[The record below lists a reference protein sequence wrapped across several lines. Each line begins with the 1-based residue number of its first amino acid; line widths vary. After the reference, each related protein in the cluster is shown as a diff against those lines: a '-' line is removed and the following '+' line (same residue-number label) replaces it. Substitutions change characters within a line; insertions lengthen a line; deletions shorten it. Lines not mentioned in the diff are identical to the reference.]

1 MPSIQLRGHKNII
14 SQNVT
19 RCTMATVQRLTGQ
32 VIRPSYCFRQEWC
45 SSSFIFS
52 QFSIWKLLTE
62 QNSACFRKGKCACAK
77 AEKQRE
83 NWPLKEKSGWKTFL
97 HITII
102 AASAFQYKAA
112 WRRPWL
118 CFAALL
124 LCCFAAAE
132 LTQKLLLRNWTSFL
146 HSFFSQCQPQEKKV
160 LSVYP
165 KTWGLI
171 GWSLLLSVLWL
182 VGVLVHAW
190 GMHTGHVGVFG
201 RNFVFL
207 MAPGQDGGDFLL
219 PAAWSAF
226 SFDILV
232 GFCQTY
238 F

>member
-1 MPSIQLRGHKNII
+1 MCLCKGRETKRELTTKGEKWLKDI
-14 SQNVT
+14 SSHNNYCSVCLPVWS
-19 RCTMATVQRLTGQ
+19 RLEATVVVL
-32 VIRPSYCFRQEWC
+32 C
-45 SSSFIFS
+45 
-52 QFSIWKLLTE
+52 
-62 QNSACFRKGKCACAK
+62 
-77 AEKQRE
+77 
-83 NWPLKEKSGWKTFL
+83 
-97 HITII
+97 
-102 AASAFQYKAA
+102 
-112 WRRPWL
+112 

-124 LCCFAAAE
+124 LCCCVNTTE

-160 LSVYP
+160 LSVSP

-190 GMHTGHVGVFG
+190 GMHTRHVGVFG

>member
-1 MPSIQLRGHKNII
+1 MCLCKGRETK
-14 SQNVT
+14 
-19 RCTMATVQRLTGQ
+19 RELT
-32 VIRPSYCFRQEWC
+32 
-45 SSSFIFS
+45 
-52 QFSIWKLLTE
+52 T
-62 QNSACFRKGKCACAK
+62 KG
-77 AEKQRE
+77 EK
-83 NWPLKEKSGWKTFL
+83 WLKDTFL

-118 CFAALL
+118 CCAAVL
-124 LCCFAAAE
+124 LCCCVNTTE

-160 LSVYP
+160 LSVSP

-219 PAAWSAF
+219 TAAWSAF

>member
-1 MPSIQLRGHKNII
+1 MMFKQLHLFPVFDLEVWQQK
-14 SQNVT
+14 
-19 RCTMATVQRLTGQ
+19 
-32 VIRPSYCFRQEWC
+32 
-45 SSSFIFS
+45 
-52 QFSIWKLLTE
+52 KLLTE

-160 LSVYP
+160 LSVSP